1 MNANLTASV
10 DILADT
16 NPVCAGTTV
25 TISASPTNG
34 GGTPSYQW
42 YKGTNKVGSD
52 SPEYGYIPADGDV
65 ITVLMTSSIASCLT
79 GSPALSNPVVMT
91 VNPRLTASVTV
102 EPNVNPIC
110 ENTAVL
116 FTAKPVNGG
125 DEPTYRWFAGTTL
138 LEESGPVISYIPAKD
153 DVISAVMTSSESS
166 CLEGSPATSNPVTM
180 TILPA
185 QTASVAIVT
194 DNSTVC
200 EGTTVL
206 FTATP
211 TNGGTVPSYQW
222 IKNDELVGQDSP
234 TFSCIPLNGDL
245 IYVRMISDVIHC
257 MTGNYINSSNTITMN
272 VNSALTA
279 NVSIAA
285 DTNPVCAGT
294 NVTFR
299 ANPTYGGDNPLYQ
312 WYNGVNLVGT
322 NSREFTYAPADGDKI
337 KVVMTSNSSS
347 CLLNSPA
354 TSNEITM
361 SAKSFLTASVS
372 IAAEAISVCTGTS
385 VTFTATPTNGGVNPS
400 YQWDN
405 GGIPVGTNSVTYDY
419 IPKDADK
426 ITVVMTPDATLC
438 MSGDPATSN
447 ELTMTVKPVLPNSPF
462 SIIVDPPSGNLCAGI
477 AVKLTASSNDLTFD
491 GNDDYV
497 DLEDINELNGTTK
510 FTIET
515 MVYYTESGVS
525 KTLFSKRFDHYNKI
539 QLFSNLVFAVANNGD
554 LMEATITSSIPP
566 FTWVHL
572 AAVYDAD
579 GATNADKMK
588 IYIDGVAQSL
598 DFNGEIPLSTAV
610 NSAPALIGSES
621 ADAYANVCF
630 TGKMNDFR
638 IWNTARSAAQI
649 LSSVNQS
656 LSGLTTGL
664 IAEYRFNEVPGS
676 TTAANSAGSGYN
688 GTLVNFY
695 TTDPWNLDTIEP
707 WNPNHSNADKVP
719 SFSWTGGITNGKS
732 FNPKAS
738 GTYTVTA
745 DGATCNDE
753 ASQSVMITVNPIP
766 TITITGPA
774 TALGNYAGNVY
785 TTEAGMT
792 GYTWEVSA
800 GGTITSGSGTR
811 SITVTWNTAG
821 AQTVGVNY
829 TNSNGCTGVS
839 STLFDV
845 MVDTPDKP
853 ISLSAV
859 AGTGK
864 VTIYFAVPSNSGGS
878 AITNYQYSIDNG
890 LSWSSF
896 SPETSKSP
904 VVITGLTNGTTYLVK
919 LRAINSAGPG
929 TPSGSI
935 SVKPVATITWLG
947 GNSGNANDWDEPLN
961 WDGGVPGP
969 NDIVVIPNVTYKPEA
984 NTLSVDAGGKLTI
997 NPNGSVSL
1005 AGASTNNGTIVIKSD
1020 ANGSGSL
1027 IASTTLNGSGN
1038 ALVERYMSENAWHI
1052 ISSPT
1057 GNQSIK
1063 AFIDDNLDIPV
1074 ISGAS
1079 PVKYGMM
1086 DYNPVT
1092 DTWNPYFT
1100 DTTTRA
1106 LGLGKGYMV
1115 RVQDPVENLR
1125 FKGIINATATVAV
1138 DEGWNCIGN
1147 PFTSAVYISAAAG
1160 TANFMA
1166 TNSSAF
1172 ETGYAGLYFWDQ
1184 MTTKYISVN
1193 NISSYTAAIGQGFFM
1208 KVKKDVHSVLFTPA
1222 MQVHQYDAPFKAA
1235 HSEYPSIKLTAQSG
1249 TTSFTTDIKFIEGTT
1264 NGLDFGYDAGLFT
1277 TDKSFAFYTKLV
1289 DDNGVNFQLQCLPP
1303 TGYDKLAIPVGIDSK
1318 AGGEIVFS
1326 VETVQLDPTCKVILE
1341 DKLTNT
1347 FTDLSKNSY
1356 KAVVLANTS
1365 GTGRFF
1371 LHTGDIISGVEDQV
1385 LPGKLTAYAIR
1396 NVELRIVGEVGG
1408 SAVATLYNGLGKVV
1422 LTKKLGAG
1430 RLNIIGL
1437 PNLSSGIYLLNID
1450 DKGTTQT
1457 IKIMIR

>member
-1 MNANLTASV
+1 VL
-10 DILADT
+10 
-16 NPVCAGTTV
+16 
-25 TISASPTNG
+25 
-34 GGTPSYQW
+34 
-42 YKGTNKVGSD
+42 KV
-52 SPEYGYIPADGDV
+52 
-65 ITVLMTSSIASCLT
+65 
-79 GSPALSNPVVMT
+79 N
-91 VNPRLTASVTV
+91 V
-102 EPNVNPIC
+102 E
-110 ENTAVL
+110 
-116 FTAKPVNGG
+116 
-125 DEPTYRWFAGTTL
+125 
-138 LEESGPVISYIPAKD
+138 
-153 DVISAVMTSSESS
+153 
-166 CLEGSPATSNPVTM
+166 
-180 TILPA
+180 
-185 QTASVAIVT
+185 
-194 DNSTVC
+194 
-200 EGTTVL
+200 
-206 FTATP
+206 
-211 TNGGTVPSYQW
+211 
-222 IKNDELVGQDSP
+222 
-234 TFSCIPLNGDL
+234 
-245 IYVRMISDVIHC
+245 
-257 MTGNYINSSNTITMN
+257 
-272 VNSALTA
+272 
-279 NVSIAA
+279 IAA
-285 DTNPVCAGT
+285 DANPVCAGT
-294 NVTFR
+294 NVTFM
-299 ANPTYGGDNPLYQ
+299 ATPTYGGANPLYQ

-361 SAKSFLTASVS
+361 SAKAFLTASVS

-405 GGIPVGTNSVTYDY
+405 GGTPVGTNSVTYDY

-447 ELTMTVKPVLPNSPF
+447 EVTMTVKPVLPNSPF
-462 SIIVDPPSGNLCAGI
+462 SVIVDPPSGKVCAGT

-491 GNDDYV
+491 GIDDYV
-497 DLEDINELNGTTK
+497 DLGDINELNSTTQ

-539 QLFSNLVFAVANNGD
+539 QLLSNLVLAIGNTES
-554 LMEATITSSIPP
+554 LMEASITSPIPQD
-566 FTWVHL
+566 TWVHV
-572 AAVYDAD
+572 AAVYDAS
-579 GATNADKMK
+579 GSTNADKMK

-598 DFNGEIPLSTAV
+598 VFDDGGTIPLATPV
-610 NSAPALIGSES
+610 NNAPALIGSEVV
-621 ADAYANVCF
+621 DANSGICF
-630 TGKMNDFR
+630 SGKMNDFR
-638 IWNTARSAAQI
+638 IWNTARSTAEI
-649 LSSVNQS
+649 LSSANQS

-664 IAEYRFNEVPGS
+664 IAEYRLNELPGS
-676 TTAANSAGSGYN
+676 ATAANSAGSGYN
-688 GTLVNFY
+688 GTLVNFN
-695 TTDPWNLDTIEP
+695 TTEA
-707 WNPNHSNADKVP
+707 WNPNHSNTDKVP
-719 SFSWTGGITNGKS
+719 SFSWTDGITNGIS
-732 FNPKAS
+732 FIPNS
-738 GTYTVTA
+738 SDTYTVTT
-745 DGATCNDE
+745 DGATCNDD

-766 TITITGPA
+766 TITITGAA
-774 TALGNYAGNVY
+774 TAFQNATGNVY
-785 TTEAGMT
+785 TTEASMT
-792 GYTWEVSA
+792 GYAWEVSA
-800 GGTITSGSGTR
+800 GGTITLGSGTR
-811 SITVTWNTAG
+811 SITVIWNTAG

-829 TNSNGCTGVS
+829 TNSNGCTGGS
-839 STLFDV
+839 STVYDV
-845 MVDTPDKP
+845 TVNTHGKP

-859 AGTGK
+859 AGTNK
-864 VTIYFAVPSNSGGS
+864 ATIYFTAPSNNGGS

-890 LSWSSF
+890 LSWTSC

-1027 IASTTLNGSGN
+1027 IASTTLSGSGN

-1074 ISGAS
+1074 ISGVS
-1079 PVKYGMM
+1079 PVQYGMM

-1125 FKGIINATATVAV
+1125 FKGVINATATVAV
-1138 DEGWNCIGN
+1138 MEGWNCIGN

-1166 TNSSAF
+1166 TNSSTF

-1235 HSEYPSIKLTAQSG
+1235 QTEYPSIKLTVQNG
-1249 TTSFTTDIKFIEGTT
+1249 TNSFTTDIKFIDGTSK
-1264 NGLDFGYDAGLFT
+1264 GLDFGYDAGLFT
-1277 TDKSFAFYTKLV
+1277 TDKSFSIYSRLI
-1289 DDNGVNFQLQCLPP
+1289 DDNGINFQLQCLPP
-1303 TGYDKLAIPVGIDSK
+1303 TGYDKLVIPVGINSK
-1318 AGGEIVFS
+1318 TGGEIVFT
-1326 VETVQLDPTCKVILE
+1326 VESVQLDPTCKVILE

-1347 FTDLSKNSY
+1347 FTNLSNNNY
-1356 KAVVLANTS
+1356 KAVVEANTA
-1365 GTGRFF
+1365 GTGRFY

-1385 LPGKLTAYAIR
+1385 LPGKVTAYANGNKEIR
-1396 NVELRIVGEVGG
+1396 ILGQVGDG
-1408 SAVATLYNGLGKVV
+1408 AVATLYNGLGQVL
-1422 LTKKLGAG
+1422 LTKRLSAG
-1430 RLNIIGL
+1430 SLNIIGL
-1437 PNLSSGIYLLNID
+1437 PNLASGVYLLYIN
-1450 DKGTTQT
+1450 DKGTPQT
-1457 IKIMIR
+1457 IKVMVRK